1 MDADRGVS
9 FGSRLTAVVPIEQ
22 VRKDYF
28 SHLTPEKLLR
38 KVKSGDIA
46 LRVVSLEASQK
57 SAKGVGLQ
65 ALADY
70 SGCADE
76 GSPRRLQ
83 EAQRADRVI
92 PPAPIS
98 GQRKSNRPA

>member
-1 MDADRGVS
+1 MNVAP
-9 FGSRLTAVVPIEQ
+9 RLNTQFLLMAQYGPVAVIPVEK
-22 VRKDYF
+22 VCKDYF

-46 LRVVSLEASQK
+46 LPVVSLEASQK

-70 SGCADE
+70 LDARMRDAYEDC
-76 GSPRRLQ
+76 
-83 EAQRADRVI
+83 
-92 PPAPIS
+92 
-98 GQRKSNRPA
+98 RKLNGRIG

>member
-1 MDADRGVS
+1 M
-9 FGSRLTAVVPIEQ
+9 TAVVPIEQ

-38 KVKSGDIA
+38 KVKPGDVA
-46 LRVVSLEASQK
+46 LPVVSLEASQK

-70 SGCADE
+70 LDA
-76 GSPRRLQ
+76 RMK
-83 EAQRADRVI
+83 EAHEDC
-92 PPAPIS
+92 
-98 GQRKSNRPA
+98 RKLNGRIG